1 MAEHRQPG
9 TDTSQSHSLRAGGCR
24 RRLPRGRREAPGRQS
39 PPLLLLPA
47 LPGLAHAAAH
57 PATHPAAHPAQKG
70 PIMTS
75 QAGNYVISLGRGQRA
90 HCHANTRLERGGG
103 PSASGFCATPR
114 IPLPTF
120 RRLWAA
126 PASDLAPAGLPET
139 PRGKALLEPGFESR
153 LLLHS
158 PSHRPLGQ
166 G

>member
-47 LPGLAHAAAH
+47 LPGLAYAAAH

-90 HCHANTRLERGGG
+90 HCHANTRLEQGGG
-103 PSASGFCATPR
+103 PS
-114 IPLPTF
+114 
-120 RRLWAA
+120 RL
-126 PASDLAPAGLPET
+126 
-139 PRGKALLEPGFESR
+139 R
-153 LLLHS
+153 LLCHTEDPTPHL
-158 PSHRPLGQ
+158 PKTLGSS
-166 G
+166 GLRSGPNRAP